1 MGDTHRGLS
10 DAINRF
16 FIEWHALLSSLLGE
30 AKGVGGLRKET
41 DWDALSRLIISAMEG
56 AILICKVSKDPV
68 SLLKTVETL
77 KCVIASQRV

>member
-1 MGDTHRGLS
+1 MGDTNRGLS

-16 FIEWHALLSSLLGE
+16 FIEWHALLSRLFGE
-30 AKGVGGLRKET
+30 AKEVGELREET
-41 DWDALSRLIISAMEG
+41 DCDALSRLIMSAMEG

-77 KCVIASQRV
+77 KCVIASHRI